1 MLAAFLTVEPPEA
14 AAVLVAAATALWLLA
29 VTIVY
34 LRRRPNE
41 PRPEPPTLDLG
52 PEPPAVANL
61 LVHDFRV
68 TRDAV
73 PATLLDLA
81 ARGHV
86 ELEEREPGTYVC
98 RLRDPGP
105 GGSEPRSPEEPPTAY
120 ERRVLELLRRRAV
133 DGVVPAGALTTG
145 PSDESSRWWKEFRS
159 EVVADAQRRGLCR
172 DILDARTFKRL
183 SSSLLVPT
191 GITALVWSFRVGAG
205 AWLVGVF
212 LLAAIQARH
221 PQRDTPEGLAAAGR
235 WLGVRARL
243 AEDEVFPTLPPIA
256 VALWERYLPYGAA
269 FGAARGAVRAIPMG
283 AESDSRAWSSYGGR
297 WRPVQIKYPETL
309 PPGWGKHPLL
319 ALFHALVV
327 ALVAG
332 FVLVTIV
339 PPVLDAVPDA
349 GGLELRVGAALVLV
363 PGAVAAFAA
372 IGVVTAA
379 ADLVS
384 KRDVTGQVLRLRI
397 HGSGDKK
404 RHYVAV
410 DDGASPTI
418 RAWRVKPELYSP
430 LKQDQ
435 IVVASLT
442 RNLRYVRSIRAL
454 A

>member
-14 AAVLVAAATALWLLA
+14 AGVLIAGVTVLWLLA

-41 PRPEPPTLDLG
+41 PRPEPPTLELG
-52 PEPPAVANL
+52 DEPPAVANL
-61 LVHDFRV
+61 LVHDFRM

-86 ELEEREPGTYVC
+86 ELEEREPGSYVC
-98 RLRDPGP
+98 RLCEPGVS
-105 GGSEPRSPEEPPTAY
+105 GSEPRSPEEALTPY
-120 ERRVLELLRRRAV
+120 ERRVLELLRRRAS
-133 DGVVPAGALTTG
+133 GGIVPAGALTTG
-145 PSDESSRWWKEFRS
+145 PSAESSRWWKEFRS
-159 EVVADAQRRGLCR
+159 EVVADAQRRGLSR
-172 DILDARTFKRL
+172 DILDGKTFKRL
-183 SSSLLVPT
+183 STSLLVPT
-191 GITALVWSFRVGAG
+191 GLAALTWSFRVGAG
-205 AWLVGVF
+205 AWLVGTF
-212 LLAAIQARH
+212 LLGAIRARH
-221 PQRDTPEGLAAAGR
+221 PQRDTPAGLAAAGR

-269 FGAARGAVRAIPMG
+269 FGVAHGAVRPISMG
-283 AESDSRAWSSYGGR
+283 AESDYRAWSSYGGR
-297 WRPVQIKYPETL
+297 WRAVRIKYPETL
-309 PPGWGKHPLL
+309 PPGWGKHPAL
-319 ALFHALVV
+319 ALFHGLVV

-332 FVLVTIV
+332 FVLFTVAL
-339 PPVLDAVPDA
+339 PVLDALPNA
-349 GGLELRVGAALVLV
+349 GGLEVLVGAALVVV
-363 PGAVAAFAA
+363 PAAVAMLGA
-372 IGVVTAA
+372 IAVLSAL

-384 KRDVTGQVLRLRI
+384 KRDVTGQILRLRI

-418 RAWRVKPELYSP
+418 RAWLVKPELYTP

-435 IVVASLT
+435 VVVATLT
-442 RNLRYVRSIRAL
+442 PRLRYVRSIRAL